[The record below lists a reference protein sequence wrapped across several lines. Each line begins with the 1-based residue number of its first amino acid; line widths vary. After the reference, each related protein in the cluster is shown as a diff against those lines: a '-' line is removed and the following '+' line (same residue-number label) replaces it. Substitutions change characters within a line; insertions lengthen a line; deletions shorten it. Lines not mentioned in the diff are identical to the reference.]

1 MSRLSVVLLSCF
13 TTSQILEYGKERRIE
28 WTINV
33 IQLLARIVDTMT
45 EVEKRT
51 YIFRHGSLFI
61 LFLCVQLLI
70 VIVDIDL
77 LMLSDVDTVE
87 VISHILRSQST
98 DNMFMLAELDSNSY
112 QTHSCWIRAQPIK
125 VFLQSNPVLILK
137 WHRDKR
143 FAIHINGRI
152 RRRFWRTFFQVFNE
166 EQRRWACRAAFI
178 LSD

>member
-1 MSRLSVVLLSCF
+1 
-13 TTSQILEYGKERRIE
+13 
-28 WTINV
+28 
-33 IQLLARIVDTMT
+33 MT

-112 QTHSCWIRAQPIK
+112 QTHSC
-125 VFLQSNPVLILK
+125 
-137 WHRDKR
+137 
-143 FAIHINGRI
+143 
-152 RRRFWRTFFQVFNE
+152 
-166 EQRRWACRAAFI
+166 
-178 LSD
+178 